1 MFECI
6 FVGDTGS
13 GNDDQISVTKSMEKI
28 ISKNPIQTVIIVGDN
43 IYPDGCE
50 SIDDELF
57 ETNFDILVGRLCEI
71 VKFVAMI

>member
-13 GNDDQISVTKSMEKI
+13 GDNDQLIVAKSIEKL

-43 IYPDGCE
+43 I
-50 SIDDELF
+50 L
-57 ETNFDILVGRLCEI
+57 TV
-71 VKFVAMI
+71 